1 MAIYDNL
8 PVFKASYDLLL
19 EIYRLSENLKRDYRY
34 TLGENLKQETMAMM
48 VGIYKANSME
58 DKTTLLGEAR
68 EKLVAVKLYI
78 RLLHDLKQLSVKQ
91 FALLCV
97 HTESISKQLVAW
109 HKSGVKAENKMIRK

>member
-19 EIYRLSENLKRDYRY
+19 EIYRLNENLKRDYRY

-48 VGIYKANSME
+48 VNIYKANSVE
-58 DKTTLLGEAR
+58 DKIALLGEAR

-91 FALLCV
+91 FALLSV

-109 HKSGVKAENKMIRK
+109 HKSGIKTENRMVRK

>member
-48 VGIYKANSME
+48 VNIYKANSVE
-58 DKTTLLGEAR
+58 DKTALLGETR

-91 FALLCV
+91 FALLSV
-97 HTESISKQLVAW
+97 QTESISKQLAAW
-109 HKSGVKAENKMIRK
+109 HKSGIKIETRIIRK